1 MKIPQLF
8 ACCRLSHVE
17 GETQITVRS
26 SCCNNKPLI
35 FNIKYDHEPEDILKD
50 IVGLITPKAPVVV
63 AEV

>member
-8 ACCRLSHVE
+8 ACCKLSHVE

-26 SCCNNKPLI
+26 SCCNKPVV
-35 FNIKYDHEPEDILKD
+35 FNITYDHEPDDIMKD
-50 IVGLITPKAPVVV
+50 IVKLITPKAPVVV